1 MTVAVTNAQRQ
12 ITIPFSKLARNVSEL
27 ESGKVV
33 VAPSG
38 LTEKQMETAFDSAQ
52 NEVREKRWIATGN
65 LLAAAEELKTGKI
78 ITFDDTQGSRRMG
91 ILLNKGVDAKELVSE
106 LDVKFPAADDAFRFF
121 ERTGGNGMVKTSD
134 KRRARSQGHGR
145 KILSE
150 HGTSER
156 HRAGLREG
164 GAGYGCPPY

>member
-1 MTVAVTNAQRQ
+1 M
-12 ITIPFSKLARNVSEL
+12 
-27 ESGKVV
+27 
-33 VAPSG
+33 
-38 LTEKQMETAFDSAQ
+38 
-52 NEVREKRWIATGN
+52 
-65 LLAAAEELKTGKI
+65 AAAEELKTGKI

-134 KRRARSQGHGR
+134 KLLRISRMSPYGDTYRIAVPAAKATGR